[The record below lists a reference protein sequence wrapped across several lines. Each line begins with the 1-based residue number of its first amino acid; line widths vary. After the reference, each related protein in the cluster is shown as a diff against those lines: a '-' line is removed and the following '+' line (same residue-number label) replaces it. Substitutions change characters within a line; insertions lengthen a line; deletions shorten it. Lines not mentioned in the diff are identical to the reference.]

1 MQGVNGSFPVIMV
14 KVKETTSPLP
24 PHTMLNTPF
33 SHRPLYTLYYKSK
46 KLVMENIRG
55 GLCVCVCVCVCV
67 WGGGEQGVC
76 ENGGGLEISP
86 FGVTTLSGKRGG
98 GMRG

>member
-1 MQGVNGSFPVIMV
+1 M
-14 KVKETTSPLP
+14 
-24 PHTMLNTPF
+24 
-33 SHRPLYTLYYKSK
+33 
-46 KLVMENIRG
+46 
-55 GLCVCVCVCVCV
+55 CVCV

-98 GMRG
+98 DEGDEPKADPKIVIRS

>member
-55 GLCVCVCVCVCV
+55 GCVCVCVCGE
-67 WGGGEQGVC
+67 GGNKVYVKMVEAW
-76 ENGGGLEISP
+76 
-86 FGVTTLSGKRGG
+86 R
-98 GMRG
+98 